1 MRKRIFLNCLIA
13 ASFVIGLAL
22 MSGCEGPQGEQGPVG
37 PAGPQGEQGEKGD
50 KGDDGTPGVD
60 GNVTC
65 LECHSAETPDIIRE
79 QFSRSQHS
87 SGAIAVDY
95 AGGRSYCA
103 QCHSHEGFLEFART
117 GTVAEDIASPSAW
130 QCRTCHNIHQTF
142 EQTDY
147 ALRLNDAV
155 TLLVDGQELDE
166 GNNNTCLNCHQARRG
181 PGTYDKYTTDTTFTR
196 TFTGDDIAIYTNAAV
211 GPNGSATLNGTGDT
225 LTVVFDVP
233 TTHVY
238 TSSSHA
244 GPHPGAQGSVWAGL
258 IGITESD
265 IYGAHSDGCIKCHM
279 GPESGHSFL
288 PKEANCTVTDC
299 HGSSKQPALDAFA
312 AREEAVA
319 EALEAIH
326 AVHSDEEGYHPMYA
340 SLPRDDWNAFWNWS
354 VVHADGSFS
363 AHNPAY
369 SEELL
374 SAAEDQLGL

>member
-13 ASFVIGLAL
+13 ASFVIGLAF
-22 MSGCEGPQGEQGPVG
+22 MSGCEGPTG
-37 PAGPQGEQGEKGD
+37 PAGPAGA
-50 KGDDGTPGVD
+50 DGTDGVDGTNGTDGTDGVD

-65 LECHSAETPDIIRE
+65 LECHSAENPDIKRE
-79 QFSRSQHS
+79 EFSRSAHAA
-87 SGAIAVDY
+87 GAIAVDY
-95 AGGRSYCA
+95 AGSRTSCA
-103 QCHSHEGFLEFART
+103 ACHSHEGFLEFART
-117 GTVAEDIASPSAW
+117 GTVAEEIAAPTAW
-130 QCRTCHNIHQTF
+130 QCRTCHDIHQTF

-155 TLLVDGQELDE
+155 TTIVDANVWDE

-181 PGTYDKYTTDTTFTR
+181 PGNYDQYTTDTTFTR
-196 TFTGDDIAIYTNAAV
+196 TFTGDDIAIYQNAAV
-211 GPNGSATLNGTGDT
+211 GPAGSITLNATSDT

-244 GPHPGAQGSVWAGL
+244 GPHPGSQGSVWAGL
-258 IGITESD
+258 IGITEST
-265 IYGAHSDGCIKCHM
+265 IYSAHSDGCVKCHM
-279 GPESGHSFL
+279 GPESGHSFK

-299 HGSSKQPALDAFA
+299 HGGSKQPALDAFA

-354 VVHADGSFS
+354 VLHADRSAS
-363 AHNPAY
+363 AHNPSY
-369 SEELL
+369 CEELL
-374 SAAEDQLGL
+374 SDAETQLGL